1 VRTEL
6 AGLGKDRAT
15 TVARHLVM
23 AGRLVDT
30 EPERAREHAQAAKRL
45 GARIAVVREAVGLVA
60 YHCGLYQEAL
70 AELRTVRR
78 LTGSSVHLPVMAD
91 CERGLGRP
99 ERALALAADPA
110 VGTLDRDGQVEMLLV
125 SAGARND
132 LGQHAAAVVTLQV
145 PWLQEA
151 AGPGWLPR
159 LRAAYAAALDVTGR
173 TDEARTWWERAAAV
187 DADGVSGAAE
197 YLADLDGVTFL
208 DDPAPEGEHPADPDP
223 DPDAVEAGS
232 GPEVTVDEATAPGPD
247 VEAGPGPEVTVDEA
261 TAPGP
266 DVEAGPGPE
275 VTVDEATAPDPDVEA
290 GSGPE
295 ITVDG
300 GTGPVGDG
308 ISALHPFLAEPGS
321 ADR

>member
-1 VRTEL
+1 MRTEL

-223 DPDAVEAGS
+223 DAVEAGS
-232 GPEVTVDEATAPGPD
+232 GPESTVDE
-247 VEAGPGPEVTVDEA
+247 V